1 MPDSM
6 LGGGN
11 AQTQADEQGDLVLR
25 EPPRLCASHNSNNA
39 ELQTRA
45 CSSWIEVLSS

>member
-39 ELQTRA
+39 VRA
-45 CSSWIEVLSS
+45 LACGTAN